1 MARILIVDDDEE
13 ICNLVARILENDH
26 HSPAV
31 AFTGAEAIEKLQ
43 ESSFDALLLDLVMPG
58 KGGIETIMEI
68 RSIAPGLP
76 IIVMSGKVTFGDAS
90 VTRLVEQ
97 YGALAVLS
105 KPFSSDDL
113 RAALDR
119 ALA

>member
-1 MARILIVDDDEE
+1 MARILVVDDDEQ
-13 ICNLVARILENDH
+13 ICSLVARILENDH
-26 HSPAV
+26 HTPDIAL
-31 AFTGAEAIEKLQ
+31 TGSEAIEKLH
-43 ESSFDALLLDLVMPG
+43 ETSFDALLLDLVMPG
-58 KGGIETIMEI
+58 KGGIETIMDI
-68 RSIAPGLP
+68 RSIRPGLP

-97 YGALAVLS
+97 YGALAVLA

-113 RAALDR
+113 RTALDQ